1 MPAPTNLPVELTSFV
16 GRGSDIERVSTLL
29 QSSRLINL
37 AGPGGVG
44 KTRLAIQ
51 SALKAGAA
59 FPDGVWFIDLTA
71 TTEGEVVPSL
81 VAAPLAVGDVDT
93 SSARELT
100 DVLADYMADKK
111 LLLILDNCEH
121 VMEAVRDLVP
131 SILTRCLDVRI
142 LATGRENLGLQ
153 GEVVMRVA
161 PLPVE
166 SMAPGERPDAVRLFL
181 DRASQ
186 VRADYRPNAEALD
199 AIEDIVRR
207 LDGLPLAIEL
217 AASRTKLLSP
227 EQILD
232 RLADRFRFLEGDQS
246 RPDRHETLQAT
257 IEWSYELLDTSEQ
270 EALQRLAPF
279 TSWSLEAAEAALGET
294 DSTALLGGLVDKSL
308 VDVVQQ
314 SPANRY
320 RMLGLVRQFALE
332 QLAEG
337 GGEDAAHATH
347 AEYFLALA
355 EKSDIELRGPNQA
368 IWVEK
373 IKQDHDNI
381 RAALGYALTEGHT
394 EMALRLVAAMGR
406 FWFMQTHWNEAL
418 RWLARA
424 SEQASA
430 DHEVLWAR
438 AFLNTG
444 VIELITR
451 GVVSEPDAAQ
461 RAHRI
466 LSEYGDTRE
475 LALATWALAEA
486 RQGTSG
492 ASELMAEARRLFDET
507 DDPWGRAYT
516 QRWLGSIVELYGDA
530 MEAVVHQRQGV
541 AGFAELGD
549 RWSAGWV
556 AFDLGFSLLAGGL
569 FEEAN
574 KAFEDATDLVSEID
588 DRLVT
593 AHASRGK
600 AAVAAGL
607 GRLDEARQLFY
618 ESIPLFEQIGD
629 QNCLAFSHL
638 YLADV
643 ETQLDHTE
651 GVTDLLAAA
660 ITGFISIDNLPGVGA
675 ALRRL
680 AHRATVTNRADLAAK
695 LLGASELPELS
706 RDQLSAP
713 EQLLHDEV
721 EAVLGG
727 ELTADELESLRREGA
742 QTSVE
747 ELFSAA
753 MLHLTGTDTAPV
765 GDPDVERPTT
775 WPPEYDGLR
784 RHLGEAWKVERE
796 VLVHR
801 GLGGK
806 SGATVLAV
814 DLMCSGFSGQA
825 ILKLERVDDPSAGMS
840 EADRH
845 RLAYEGRPEFAA
857 QHLPRIV
864 HSTGVDGATA
874 LLSTIA
880 GRGLEYTLP
889 WADSPYAAQLEVGR
903 RLARRILEQWNSDYR
918 LADSILTPQDVL
930 AGWLDYRLKPPRGRI
945 HGFVEKADVDPMT
958 ATVMWDGHWYPNP
971 LAFAVG
977 VVPTPESL
985 GLRPAVGHTHG
996 DLHGYNVLVRTRDEE
1011 IDWFLIDLAFYQPDQ
1026 FLFFDHAYF
1035 ELSHLL
1041 ETRSAGPID
1050 QWMPL
1055 LAALAGREE
1064 PSSDDVGVVGLL
1076 RQMRAEPSMWME
1088 ETEPDRLSYMESQM
1102 ILARVA
1108 VGLNFTHKRVPSPL
1122 QQRGFL
1128 YAMSALKEYVRF
1140 HAVDWP
1146 RTGESL
1152 VLQP

>member
-16 GRGSDIERVSTLL
+16 GRTSDIAQASTLL
-29 QSSRLINL
+29 QSSRLITL

-44 KTRLAIQ
+44 KTRLAIH
-51 SALKAGAA
+51 SALEASSA
-59 FPDGVWFIDLTA
+59 FPDGVWFIDLTS
-71 TTEGEVVPSL
+71 TSDGEVVPSL
-81 VAAPLAVGDVDT
+81 VAAPLAVGDVNT

-121 VMEAVRDLVP
+121 VMGAVRDLVP

-142 LATGRENLGLQ
+142 LATGRENLGLP

-166 SMAPGERPDAVRLFL
+166 SMSSGERPDAVRLFL
-181 DRASQ
+181 DRAAQ
-186 VRADYRPNAEALD
+186 VRADYRPDAEALD

-232 RLADRFRFLEGDQS
+232 RLADQFRFLEGDQS

-257 IEWSYELLDTSEQ
+257 IEWSYGLLDTNEQ

-279 TSWSLEAAEAALGET
+279 SSWSLEAAEAALGET

-332 QLAEG
+332 QLAEA
-337 GGEDAAHATH
+337 GGEHAAHATH

-355 EKSDIELRGPNQA
+355 ERSDVELRGPNQA
-368 IWVEK
+368 TWVEK

-381 RAALGYALTEGHT
+381 RAALGCALTEGHT

-424 SEQASA
+424 SELARD

-444 VIELITR
+444 IIELITR
-451 GVVSEPDAAQ
+451 GVVSESDAAQ

-475 LALATWALAEA
+475 VALATWALAEA

-492 ASELMAEARRLFDET
+492 AAELMAEARRLFDET
-507 DDPWGRAYT
+507 DDAWGRAYT
-516 QRWLGSIVELYGDA
+516 QRWLGSTIELYGDP

-541 AGFAELGD
+541 AGFVELGD
-549 RWSAGWV
+549 KWSAGWI

-588 DRLVT
+588 DRLIT

-600 AAVAAGL
+600 AAVAAAL
-607 GRLDEARQLFY
+607 GRLDEARHLFY
-618 ESIPLFEQIGD
+618 ESIPFFEQIGD
-629 QNCLAFSHL
+629 RNCLAFSHM

-660 ITGFISIDNLPGVGA
+660 ITGFISVDNLPGVAA
-675 ALRRL
+675 ALRRF
-680 AHRATVTNRADLAAK
+680 ARRAITTNHADLAAR
-695 LLGASELPELS
+695 LLGASEVPELS
-706 RDQLSAP
+706 RDELSAP
-713 EQLLHDEV
+713 EQVLHDEV
-721 EAVLGG
+721 GAVLEG
-727 ELTADELESLRREGA
+727 ELTAHELESLRREGA
-742 QTSVE
+742 KTSAE
-747 ELFSAA
+747 ELLSAA
-753 MLHLTGTDTAPV
+753 MLHLIGTDSSPV
-765 GDPDVERPTT
+765 GHPDTERPTT
-775 WPPEYDGLR
+775 WPLEYDDLR
-784 RHLGEAWKVERE
+784 RHLGEAWSVERE
-796 VLVHR
+796 ILVHR

-825 ILKLERVDDPSAGMS
+825 ILKLERVDDPSPGMS

-845 RLAYEGRPEFAA
+845 QLAFDGQPDFAA

-874 LLSTIA
+874 LLATIA

-889 WADSPYAAQLEVGR
+889 WADSPYPAQLDVAR
-903 RLARRILEQWNSDYR
+903 RLARGILEQWNSEYR
-918 LADSILTPQDVL
+918 LADSILTPQEL
-930 AGWLDYRLKPPRGRI
+930 LTGWLDYRLNPSRGRI
-945 HGFVEKADVDPMT
+945 HGFVENANVDPVT

-977 VVPTPESL
+977 AAPVPASV
-985 GLRPAVGHTHG
+985 GLRPAAGHTHG
-996 DLHGYNVLVRTRDEE
+996 DLHGYNVLVRSGDHD
-1011 IDWFLIDLAFYQPDQ
+1011 IDWFLIDLAFYDPDQ

-1041 ETRSAGPID
+1041 ETRAAEPIER
-1050 QWMPL
+1050 WMPL

-1064 PSSDDVGVVGLL
+1064 SSGDDIGLIDLL
-1076 RQMRAEPSMWME
+1076 REFRAETSRWME

-1102 ILARVA
+1102 MLARVA
-1108 VGLNFTHKRVPSPL
+1108 VGLNFTHKRVPFHL

-1128 YAMSALKEYVRF
+1128 YAMSALKEYLRF
-1140 HAVDWP
+1140 HAVEWP

-1152 VLQP
+1152 VLRP